1 MKKVEKG
8 IVFSNDIMR
17 ILEGNNAM
25 KFSYLENGLI
35 IPNRNFIELLRND
48 FNNYVQ
54 KIFKNNAT
62 VIGEEDML
70 NSILTAIFD
79 VYRKYPHCLVR

>member
-25 KFSYLENGLI
+25 KFSYLENGLM
-35 IPNRNFIELLRND
+35 IPSRNFIELLRND

-62 VIGEEDML
+62 IIGEEEML
-70 NSILTAIFD
+70 NSILTSILD
-79 VYRKYPHCLVR
+79 VYRKYPHCLVG